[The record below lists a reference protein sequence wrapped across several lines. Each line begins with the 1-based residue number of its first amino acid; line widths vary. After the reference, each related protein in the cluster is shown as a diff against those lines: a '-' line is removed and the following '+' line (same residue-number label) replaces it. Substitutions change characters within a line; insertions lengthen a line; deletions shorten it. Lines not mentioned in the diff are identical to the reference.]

1 MFAKSEMTDFELFS
15 AAGSL
20 PVHDVL
26 AIRTWLTPDK
36 TLFTFLDDEGEE
48 CNRLTYLDLWRRCRA
63 VGASL
68 AAVSDPG
75 DRIMLFYPP
84 GLDFISAF
92 IGCLMVGRVAVPSN
106 LPARRRVDRSVNIVT
121 DCGAKVAMGPSD
133 QVPEFRRS
141 FEGTKAETLQWIA
154 TDTLPLEDGP
164 PCLPEQPSSVD
175 MGAVAYLQYTSGSTS
190 NPKGVMITFGNV
202 TTNCRMIRDTLRLN
216 QDSTM
221 VFWQP
226 HHHDMGLIC
235 AVLLPVVIGN
245 HTVLMTPATFV
256 RQPMLWIQIISR
268 YKAEVAGGPNFAFD
282 MATER
287 YAPAKMEGVDLSNW
301 RLALNGSDIVRP
313 STLDRFAKRFGPH
326 GYRPETFLICYGMAE
341 AVLFLSAGPVG
352 KKPRYAAVDIE
363 ELEQHRRVQLPT
375 DPSRSRLLVG
385 CGEPSWEVEAIA
397 VEPETRRKLPVGEV
411 GEIWIHSAT
420 VGIGYWENP
429 EESDRTFRAHTEED
443 AGKNY
448 LRTGDLGFI
457 HPEDRQVYICG
468 RIKDLIISEGR
479 NVHPEDIEYTI
490 SEALAARGESKT
502 ISSVVFNV
510 EFNDRQLIVAAVE
523 VDRSLKRALLEKG
536 AEIERAIR
544 QAVAA
549 DHGVTL
555 HRLLFIPPSSMC
567 KTTSGKVQ
575 RGLMRQIYV
584 NGALSALEPVG
595 AAA

>member
-1 MFAKSEMTDFELFS
+1 MFAKTEMTDFELFS
-15 AAGSL
+15 AAGAL

-48 CNRLTYLDLWRRCRA
+48 CDRLTYLDLWRRCRA
-63 VGASL
+63 VSESL

-75 DRIMLFYPP
+75 DRVMLFYPP
-84 GLDFISAF
+84 GLAFVAAF
-92 IGCLMVGRVAVPSN
+92 IGCLMAGRVAVPSN
-106 LPARRRVDRSVNIVT
+106 LPVRRRVDRSVNIVT
-121 DCGAKVAMGPSD
+121 DCGAKVAMGPLEQLPD
-133 QVPEFRRS
+133 FRRS
-141 FEGTKAETLQWIA
+141 FEGTEAADLHWIA
-154 TDTLPLEDGP
+154 TDTLPLEEGSP
-164 PCLPEQPSSVD
+164 RLPEQPSAVD
-175 MGAVAYLQYTSGSTS
+175 MNAVAYLQYTSGSTS
-190 NPKGVMITFGNV
+190 SPKGVMITFGNV

-216 QDSTM
+216 QDSSM

-245 HTVLMTPATFV
+245 HTVLMTPTTFV

-287 YAPAKMEGVDLSNW
+287 YAAAKMEGVDLSGW

-313 STLDRFAKRFGPH
+313 STLDRFAERFGPH

-352 KKPRYAAVDIE
+352 RKPSYAAVDIE
-363 ELEQHRRVQLPT
+363 QLEQHRRVQSPS
-375 DPSRSRLLVG
+375 DPARSRVLVG

-397 VEPETRRKLPVGEV
+397 VDPETRRRLPAGEV
-411 GEIWIHSAT
+411 GEIWIHSPT
-420 VGIGYWENP
+420 VGIGYWGNAA
-429 EESDRTFRAHTEED
+429 ESDRTFKVNLEGEP
-443 AGKNY
+443 GKNF

-457 HPEDRQVYICG
+457 HPEDRQVFICG

-479 NVHPEDIEYTI
+479 NVHPEDIEYSI
-490 SEALAARGESKT
+490 GEALAAQGESKT
-502 ISSVVFNV
+502 ISSAVFNV
-510 EFNDRQLIVAAVE
+510 EFEDRQLIVAAVE

-536 AEIERAIR
+536 TQIERAIR

-555 HRLLFIPPSSMC
+555 HRLLFISPSSMC

-584 NGALSALEPVG
+584 NGTLSALDPVE